1 MTEQTQTAAPAA
13 PVRSGDTLEGFLW
26 ALAAYLF
33 WGILPLYMKLLAH
46 LPTLEVLAHR
56 AAWSVPLAAAL
67 LIYLGRT
74 ADIGRALRSPGTLR
88 RAAIAAAFVSVNWG
102 IYVWAIQ
109 VGRALEASL
118 GYYINPLMT
127 VIVGA
132 VLLGETLSRAQ
143 IAAICMAVLAVAIL
157 TWDEG
162 GLPLVSL
169 GLAASWAGY
178 AYMKRTLPI
187 GPAQGFLVEVL
198 LLLPLALGYI
208 AWLEAT
214 GRGHFGDNGGYDA
227 MLFVGAGVVTA
238 VPLIIYATGAKLLT
252 LSTIGIMQ
260 YIAPTIVFLI
270 AVFVFREPF
279 SATKAVAFALIWAA
293 LAVYTGSMWMK
304 ARAAR

>member
-1 MTEQTQTAAPAA
+1 MTEQTRTAAPAA

-33 WGILPLYMKLLAH
+33 WGVLPLYMKLLAH

-67 LIYLGRT
+67 LVYLGRT
-74 ADIGRALRSPGTLR
+74 ADIGRALRSPATLR

-143 IAAICMAVLAVAIL
+143 IAAICLAVLAVAIL
-157 TWDEG
+157 TWEEG

-198 LLLPLALGYI
+198 LLLPFALVYI